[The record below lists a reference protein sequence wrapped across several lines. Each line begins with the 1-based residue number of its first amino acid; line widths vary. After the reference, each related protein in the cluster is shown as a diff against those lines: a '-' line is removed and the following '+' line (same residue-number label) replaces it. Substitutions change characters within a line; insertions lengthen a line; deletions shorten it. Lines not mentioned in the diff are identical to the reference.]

1 MKNNTKPDFSA
12 AFSGL
17 RRRFEQG
24 LPERA
29 ELMLKYASEPDA
41 EKFKALLS
49 EAHKLA
55 GACGTFGHHE
65 LGLAARHIE
74 QLVKDITFKTTE
86 EQLQAIPLLQKA
98 VIEFRVAVLAALKSE
113 KTTEHQIAD
122 SKAVARTVWLLLPEG
137 KLQQELSS
145 QLAAFG
151 HQVLSL
157 SSYQECFEKLQN
169 QLPTVLFSAVRFAD
183 GSELFNQS
191 SLLKQLSK
199 QQVRLVVY
207 SELDKFSLRIK
218 AAQQR
223 ADAFFISPLDVPNII
238 TTVTELIDQDSRLAG
253 RVAIVED
260 DHLLAEHYELVL
272 NAAGIET
279 LIVNTVPNIISELL
293 KFQPDL
299 LLMDLYMPEYSGPEI
314 AGLLRQYRNFKRL
327 PIVFLSSELNKTLQI
342 HALSHGGDDF
352 LTKPIDDVLLVQSV
366 KVRLARSFEIKNL
379 IEKDSLTNLIKHS
392 AIKEAGDLEFERA
405 ERLKKPLSIVM
416 LDIDYFKKVNDSYGH
431 ATGDVVITA
440 LATLLRKRIR
450 KTDRAGR
457 YGGEEFMLVLPDCS
471 GEQARTI
478 IKGILAS
485 FSKLKFAYQSEY
497 FHCTFSAGVAS
508 TSEHGFSSAAEL
520 LEAADNALYQAK
532 KAGRNQV
539 C

>member
-1 MKNNTKPDFSA
+1 MRNNTKPDLSS

-17 RRRFEQG
+17 RKRFELG

-29 ELMLKYASEPDA
+29 EQMLKYAQEPGA
-41 EKFKALLS
+41 EQLKSLLA

-55 GACGTFGHHE
+55 GACGTFGQHE
-65 LGLAARHIE
+65 LGLAARQIE
-74 QLVKDITFKTTE
+74 QLVKDITFKPHE
-86 EQLQAIPLLQKA
+86 DQEQAFPLLRKA
-98 VIEFRVAVLAALKSE
+98 LIEFRAVVLAAINNEKPSQQAVE
-113 KTTEHQIAD
+113 EHKTTPGTI
-122 SKAVARTVWLLLPEG
+122 WLILPEG
-137 KLQQELSS
+137 KLLDELST

-157 SSYQECFEKLQN
+157 HSYAECFEKLQK
-169 QLPTVLFSAVRFAD
+169 QLPTVLFSAVSLGNDA
-183 GSELFNQS
+183 ELFQQKA
-191 SLLKQLSK
+191 LLKQLSK

-207 SELDKFSLRIK
+207 SELDSFSLRIK
-218 AAQQR
+218 AAQQL
-223 ADAFFISPLDVPNII
+223 ADAFFISPLDIPNII
-238 TTVTELIDQDSRLAG
+238 TTVTELIDQGSRLAG

-260 DHLLAEHYELVL
+260 DYLLAEHYELVL

-279 LIVNTVPNIISELL
+279 HVVNSVPNIISELL

-299 LLMDLYMPEYSGPEI
+299 LLMDLYMPEFSGPEI

-327 PIVFLSSELNKTLQI
+327 PIVFLSSELNKTLQV

-379 IEKDSLTNLIKHS
+379 IEKDSLTHLVKHS
-392 AIKEAGDLEFERA
+392 AIKEAAALEFERA
-405 ERLKKPLSIVM
+405 TRAQKPLSIVM
-416 LDIDYFKKVNDSYGH
+416 LDIDHFKNVNDNYGH
-431 ATGDVVITA
+431 ATGDLVITA

-478 IKGILAS
+478 VKGILET
-485 FSKLKFAYQSEY
+485 FRQLKFAYHSN
-497 FHCTFSAGVAS
+497 FFNCTFSAGVAATDEVRS
-508 TSEHGFSSAAEL
+508 NHAADL
-520 LEAADNALYQAK
+520 IEAADRALYQAK
-532 KAGRNQV
+532 HAGRNQIR
-539 C
+539 

>member
-1 MKNNTKPDFSA
+1 MKNNTKPDLSA

-17 RRRFEQG
+17 RRRFEQS
-24 LPERA
+24 LPVRA
-29 ELMLKYASEPDA
+29 ELMLKHASEPDVDSL
-41 EKFKALLS
+41 KALLAES
-49 EAHKLA
+49 HKLA

-74 QLVKDITFKTTE
+74 QLVKDITFKSAE
-86 EQLQAIPLLQKA
+86 EQLQAVPLLQKA
-98 VIEFRVAVLAALKSE
+98 VIEFRVAVLAALNSE
-113 KTTEHQIAD
+113 KAIEHQI
-122 SKAVARTVWLLLPEG
+122 VGNTTLPRTVWLLLPEG
-137 KLQQELSS
+137 KLQQELSA

-157 SSYQECFEKLQN
+157 SSYQECFEKLQK
-169 QLPTVLFSAVRFAD
+169 QLPTVLFCAVRLD
-183 GSELFNQS
+183 DDSELFKQT

-207 SELDKFSLRIK
+207 SELDKFSLRIR

-238 TTVTELIDQDSRLAG
+238 TTVTELIDHDSRQAG

-279 LIVNTVPNIISELL
+279 LIVNSVPNIISELL

-392 AIKEAGDLEFERA
+392 AIKEAADLEFERS
-405 ERLKKPLSIVM
+405 ERLQKPLSIVM

-471 GEQARTI
+471 GEQARAI
-478 IKGILAS
+478 VNGILDT
-485 FSKLKFAYQSEY
+485 FSQLQFSYHGEY
-497 FHCTFSAGVAS
+497 FNCTFSAGIAS
-508 TSEHGFSSAAEL
+508 TSDNSFSSAAEL
-520 LEAADNALYQAK
+520 IEAADSALYQAK
-532 KAGRNQV
+532 KGGRNQV

>member
-1 MKNNTKPDFSA
+1 MKSNTKPDLSA

-24 LPERA
+24 LLERA
-29 ELMLKYASEPDA
+29 ELMLKYASEPDT
-41 EKFKALLS
+41 ELFKALLA

-74 QLVKDITFKTTE
+74 QLVKDITFKSAE

-113 KTTEHQIAD
+113 KVSEQQIVD
-122 SKAVARTVWLLLPEG
+122 NKTLPRTVWLLLPEG
-137 KLQQELSS
+137 RLQQELST

-157 SSYQECFEKLQN
+157 SSYQECFEKLQK
-169 QLPTVLFSAVRFAD
+169 QIPTVLFCAVSFAD
-183 GSELFNQS
+183 GSELFNQT
-191 SLLKQLSK
+191 SLLKLLSK
-199 QQVRLVVY
+199 QQVHLIVY

-238 TTVTELIDQDSRLAG
+238 TTVTELIDHDSRLAG

-260 DHLLAEHYELVL
+260 DQLLAEHYELLL

-279 LIVNTVPNIISELL
+279 LIVNSVPNIISELL

-392 AIKEAGDLEFERA
+392 AIKEAADLEFERS
-405 ERLKKPLSIVM
+405 ERLRKPLSIVM

-471 GEQARTI
+471 GEQAREI
-478 IKGILAS
+478 VSGILDT
-485 FSKLKFAYQSEY
+485 FGQLKFAYQAEH
-497 FHCTFSAGVAS
+497 FNCTFSAGVAS
-508 TSEHGFSSAAEL
+508 TSDNSFSNAAEMI
-520 LEAADNALYQAK
+520 EAADSALYQAK

>member
-1 MKNNTKPDFSA
+1 MTKPDLTE
-12 AFSGL
+12 AFGSL
-17 RRRFEQG
+17 RRRFEQS
-24 LPERA
+24 LPERT
-29 ELMLKYASEPDA
+29 ENMLRYVSEADG
-41 EKFKALLS
+41 EQLKVLLA

-65 LGLAARHIE
+65 LGVAARHIE
-74 QLVKDITFKTTE
+74 QLIKDIISKPAA
-86 EQLQAIPLLQKA
+86 EQAQAIPLLHKA
-98 VIEFRVAVLAALKSE
+98 VIEFRAAVLTAISSE
-113 KTTEHQIAD
+113 KPTEQQLVE
-122 SKAVARTVWLLLPEG
+122 SKAASRTIWLVLPEG
-137 KLQQELSS
+137 KLQQELSA

-151 HQVLSL
+151 HQVVSL
-157 SSYQECFEKLQN
+157 NSYQACFEMLQK
-169 QLPTVLFSAVRFAD
+169 QVPTVLFSAVRCAD
-183 GSELFNQS
+183 GTELFNQT

-207 SELDKFSLRIK
+207 SELDTFALRIK

-238 TTVTELIDQDSRLAG
+238 TTVTELIDQASRLAG

-279 LIVNTVPNIISELL
+279 LVINRVPNIISELL

-352 LTKPIDDVLLVQSV
+352 LTKPIDAVLLVQSV

-379 IEKDSLTNLIKHS
+379 IEKDSLTHLIKHS
-392 AIKEAGDLEFERA
+392 AIKEAADLEFERA
-405 ERLKKPLSIVM
+405 ERLQKPLSVVM
-416 LDIDYFKKVNDSYGH
+416 LDIDYFKKVNDNYGH

-457 YGGEEFMLVLPDCS
+457 YGGEEFMLVLPDCTA
-471 GEQARTI
+471 GQAREI
-478 IKGILAS
+478 VKGILLT
-485 FSKLKFAYQSEY
+485 FSQLKFSYHGEY
-497 FHCTFSAGVAS
+497 FNCTFSAGVAS
-508 TSEHGFSSAAEL
+508 SSDKGFSNAASL
-520 LEAADNALYQAK
+520 IEAADIALYKAK
-532 KAGRNQV
+532 KAGRNNV

>member
-1 MKNNTKPDFSA
+1 MKNNAKADLSA

-41 EKFKALLS
+41 EHFNALLA

-74 QLVKDITFKTTE
+74 QLVKDINLKPAE

-98 VIEFRVAVLAALKSE
+98 VIDFRSAILTAMQSDKVVQQQLSE
-113 KTTEHQIAD
+113 QKTA
-122 SKAVARTVWLLLPEG
+122 ARTIWLLLPEG
-137 KLQQELSS
+137 TLQQELRI
-145 QLAAFG
+145 QLTAFG
-151 HQVLSL
+151 HEVQSL
-157 SSYQECFEKLQN
+157 ESYDECFEKLQK
-169 QLPTVLFSAVRFAD
+169 QAPTVLFAAVHFAD
-183 GSELFNQS
+183 GSELFNQK

-238 TTVTELIDQDSRLAG
+238 TTMTELIEQNSRQAG

-272 NAAGIET
+272 NAAGIDT
-279 LIVNTVPNIISELL
+279 LVVNSVPNIISELL

-366 KVRLARSFEIKNL
+366 RVRLARSFEIRNL

-392 AIKEAGDLEFERA
+392 AIKEAADLEVERSA
-405 ERLKKPLSIVM
+405 RLQKPVSIVM
-416 LDIDYFKKVNDSYGH
+416 LDIDYFKKVNDNYGH
-431 ATGDVVITA
+431 ATGDLVITA

-471 GEQARTI
+471 GEQAREI
-478 IKGILAS
+478 VNGILAT
-485 FSKLKFAYQSEY
+485 FSQLKFACNGKY
-497 FHCTFSAGVAS
+497 FNCTFSAGVAS
-508 TSEHGFSSAAEL
+508 TSDYGFTHAAEVI
-520 LEAADNALYQAK
+520 EAADIALYQAK

>member
-1 MKNNTKPDFSA
+1 
-12 AFSGL
+12 
-17 RRRFEQG
+17 
-24 LPERA
+24 
-29 ELMLKYASEPDA
+29 MLKYASAPDA
-41 EKFKALLS
+41 EQFNALLA

-74 QLVKDITFKTTE
+74 QLVKDITFKPTE
-86 EQLQAIPLLQKA
+86 EQSQAIPLLRKA
-98 VIEFRVAVLAALKSE
+98 VIDFRAAILVALKNDRPNQQRLDKH
-113 KTTEHQIAD
+113 KTATRVI
-122 SKAVARTVWLLLPEG
+122 WLLLPDG
-137 KLQQELSS
+137 KLQRELSV

-151 HQVLSL
+151 HEVLPL
-157 SSYQECFEKLQN
+157 GSYDECFEKLQK
-169 QLPTVLFSAVRFAD
+169 QAPTVLFSAVQFAD
-183 GSELFNQS
+183 GSELFNQT

-223 ADAFFISPLDVPNII
+223 ADAFFISPLDIPNII
-238 TTVTELIDQDSRLAG
+238 TTVTELIDQDSRLVG

-279 LIVNTVPNIISELL
+279 IVVNSVPNIISELL

-352 LTKPIDDVLLVQSV
+352 LTKPIDDVLLVQSM

-392 AIKEAGDLEFERA
+392 AIKDAADLEFERS
-405 ERLKKPLSIVM
+405 ERLKKPLSVVM

-431 ATGDVVITA
+431 ATGDLVITA

-457 YGGEEFMLVLPDCS
+457 YGGEEFMLVLPDCA
-471 GEQARTI
+471 GDQAREI
-478 IKGILAS
+478 VRGILEI
-485 FSKLKFAYQSEY
+485 FSQLKFAYQDLY
-497 FHCTFSAGVAS
+497 FNCTFSAGVSS
-508 TSEHGFSSAAEL
+508 TSDKTVGSAAEL
-520 LEAADNALYQAK
+520 IEGADAALYQAK
-532 KAGRNQV
+532 NAGRNQV
-539 C
+539 V